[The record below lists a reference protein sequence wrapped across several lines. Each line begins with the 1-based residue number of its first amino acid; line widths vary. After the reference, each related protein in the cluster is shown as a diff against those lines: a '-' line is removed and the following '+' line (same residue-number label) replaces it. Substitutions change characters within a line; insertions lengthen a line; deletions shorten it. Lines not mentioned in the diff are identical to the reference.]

1 MEGSKQCPQCKCT
14 DVPVNA
20 EVCPFCG
27 YSFGKT
33 QNDKPAQ
40 AGKQPEAKIAETPA
54 KTSGSVMETKAEPA
68 KTATATGNNAP
79 VSEGSG
85 APASTEYTTYQ
96 KKGKKKQAG
105 SGTAEKGQKSKVFLS
120 ALATAVAVAAVC
132 TAWFCMYKPSYAE
145 MRFFNPRNSIKFFIA
160 AGLFRGILAG
170 LMHHCCFDNVKGS
183 RKAGIVGIVA
193 GFIYY
198 QSCVYRNSGYGGYGI
213 GFFRFLTSGIFMNE
227 QGFFSN
233 FYNRCT
239 LVLIVLYVVCWF
251 MAAKLMKNSKDKKA
265 FCLTAVVMALLPFLL
280 NWAIYQLQKRIV
292 DALLGQGGLPLFVSC
307 WAAML
312 LMTFLLRR
320 IRAGLALKPRWLSVV
335 LYVVAVGVTLLF
347 ANGIL
352 QENGELLHRISNF
365 LQS

>member
-14 DVPVNA
+14 DVPQNA

-40 AGKQPEAKIAETPA
+40 AGKQPEVKSAETPA
-54 KTSGSVMETKAEPA
+54 GTSGSVMETKAEPA
-68 KTATATGNNAP
+68 KTATVTGNNAP
-79 VSEGSG
+79 MSGGSG
-85 APASTEYTTYQ
+85 ASASTEYTTYQ

-105 SGTAEKGQKSKVFLS
+105 SDAAEKGQKSKVFLS

-132 TAWFCMYKPSYAE
+132 MAWFCMYKPSYAE
-145 MRFFNPRNSIKFFIA
+145 MRFYDPRNPIKFFIC
-160 AGLFRGILAG
+160 AGIFRGILAG
-170 LMHHCCFDNVKGS
+170 LMHHCCFENVKGS

-198 QSCVYRNSGYGGYGI
+198 QSCVYRHSGYGI

-227 QGFFSN
+227 YGFFTN

-239 LVLIVLYVVCWF
+239 LVLIVLYAACWF

-265 FCLTAVVMALLPFLL
+265 FCLTAVVMALLPFWL
-280 NWAIYQLQKRIV
+280 NFTIYWMPNRGIV
-292 DALLGQGGLPLFVSC
+292 YTLLGQGGLPLFVSC

-320 IRAGLALKPRWLSVV
+320 VRAGLALKPRWLSVV
-335 LYVVAVGVTLLF
+335 LYVVAVGGTLLF
-347 ANGIL
+347 ANGVL
-352 QENGELLHRISNF
+352 QKNGVYYWLGSF
-365 LQS
+365 LQN

>member
-145 MRFFNPRNSIKFFIA
+145 MRFFVLVNNCVGF
-160 AGLFRGILAG
+160 GLSPF
-170 LMHHCCFDNVKGS
+170 
-183 RKAGIVGIVA
+183 
-193 GFIYY
+193 
-198 QSCVYRNSGYGGYGI
+198 YG
-213 GFFRFLTSGIFMNE
+213 T
-227 QGFFSN
+227 
-233 FYNRCT
+233 
-239 LVLIVLYVVCWF
+239 
-251 MAAKLMKNSKDKKA
+251 
-265 FCLTAVVMALLPFLL
+265 
-280 NWAIYQLQKRIV
+280 
-292 DALLGQGGLPLFVSC
+292 
-307 WAAML
+307 
-312 LMTFLLRR
+312 
-320 IRAGLALKPRWLSVV
+320 
-335 LYVVAVGVTLLF
+335 
-347 ANGIL
+347 
-352 QENGELLHRISNF
+352 
-365 LQS
+365 